1 LNQEETITVKSKIQT
16 ESPKVNIQSEFKTP
30 FISPWVESEPGEG
43 TPCIH
48 VEDQWTGPVTET
60 VKLCRQVISTTFN
73 SFLRMGNIATAWFK
87 AESPQINPWKSA
99 KASEVIH
106 RIQSESSPVESL
118 KEAQIAKVRPWTQVE
133 YSTLSPCIDNRDLK
147 VISWIKTE
155 YHPINTWSEV
165 TSSNT
170 IPWTQVEFPQVDP
183 FPVSKDSKFIP
194 RTQAESLPE
203 YS

>member
-1 LNQEETITVKSKIQT
+1 VEE
-16 ESPKVNIQSEFKTP
+16 
-30 FISPWVESEPGEG
+30 
-43 TPCIH
+43 
-48 VEDQWTGPVTET
+48 QWTDPVTET
-60 VKLCRQVISTTFN
+60 VKLCIQVISTTFN

-118 KEAQIAKVRPWTQVE
+118 KEAQISKVIPWTNVE
-133 YSTLSPCIDNRDLK
+133 YSTLSPWIDNRDLK